1 MELLLLS
8 VAFFVIG
15 FLIAAMSEIER
26 LTRPKGRKPSGQKPA
41 AKRPEPAGP
50 AAIKPIVIRDEPP
63 KRPRGRPR
71 KNPAAAP
78 VSQQPKRGP
87 GRPRKY
93 PVEATA
99 AQKGSSHPKAPSAKA
114 STAQSVPSTATAE
127 NHSSALAVQLA
138 FPGFSLPEN
147 AAPIQ
152 QIPDDEEPEFRFT
165 IGQLGIPEIIY

>member
-1 MELLLLS
+1 MRFLLFLPGLL
-8 VAFFVIG
+8 
-15 FLIAAMSEIER
+15 FLVVSWLSAINEASR
-26 LTRPKGRKPSGQKPA
+26 SSRKPSGRKSSACPAKPKPA
-41 AKRPEPAGP
+41 GT